1 MKLIERIL
9 WVIVALA
16 LVMKVLHLPLS
27 SFLLIVSI
35 SMLNMLYFFLS
46 WLLFPQP
53 TRRDQMVWLSVLA
66 GVFLSTGLT
75 GVLFKLQ
82 LWPLSGFYLLVGST
96 SLAILIALVL
106 LLRGSRLEL
115 ADYMRGLLRRS
126 VPMLVACMLLYALPS
141 ATLTAFYYRDD
152 PEMGRLMIQHNSSN
166 DPDER
171 MELRSRMDSIQEA
184 RMRGEV
190 DGFE

>member
-27 SFLLIVSI
+27 SLLLIVSI
-35 SMLNMLYFFLS
+35 SVLNMLYFFLS

-53 TRRDQMVWLSVLA
+53 TRQEQMVWLSVLA

-82 LWPLSGFYLLVGST
+82 LWPLSGFYLLVGGT
-96 SLAILIALVL
+96 SLAIVIVLVL
-106 LLRGSRLEL
+106 LLRGSRPEL
-115 ADYMRGLLRRS
+115 DDYMRGLLRRA
-126 VPMLVACMLLYALPS
+126 VPMLVACIALYALPN

-152 PEMGRLMIQHNSSN
+152 PEMGRLMIRYNSSD
-166 DPDER
+166 DPGER
-171 MELRSRMDSIQEA
+171 IELGSRIDSLQQA

-190 DGFE
+190 EMER

>member
-1 MKLIERIL
+1 MKHIERIL

-35 SMLNMLYFFLS
+35 SVLNMLYFFLS

-53 TRRDQMVWLSVLA
+53 TRQDQMVWLSVLA

-82 LWPLSGFYLLVGST
+82 LWPLSAFYLIMGST
-96 SLAILIALVL
+96 SLAIVIALVL
-106 LLRGSRLEL
+106 LLRGSRPEL
-115 ADYMRGLLRRS
+115 ADYMRGLLRRA
-126 VPMLVACMLLYALPS
+126 VPMLVACMLLYALPG

-152 PEMGRLMIQHNSSN
+152 PEMGRLMIRYNSTD
-166 DPDER
+166 DPGER
-171 MELRSRMDSIQEA
+171 IELGSRIDSLQQA

-190 DGFE
+190 EE